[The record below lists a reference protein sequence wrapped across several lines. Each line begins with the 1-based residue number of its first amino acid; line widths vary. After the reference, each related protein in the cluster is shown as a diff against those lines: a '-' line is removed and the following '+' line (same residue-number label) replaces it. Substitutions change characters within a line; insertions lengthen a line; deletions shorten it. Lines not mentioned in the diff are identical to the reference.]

1 VGCSTLEGGHRI
13 ETDLVKL
20 LSEYAANGTPCVL
33 ATVVR
38 CEAPTSA
45 RPGDKAVI
53 AEDGTLTGW
62 IGGSC
67 SEPAVRREALRALA
81 DGLPRMLRISGSGK
95 ADEAG
100 EPGSITM
107 ASTCPSG
114 GSLDIFIDPHAP
126 LPVLLAFGE
135 TPVAQTLARLA
146 ELVGFRART
155 VSHEELGSLTVRAND
170 AWAVVTTMGHYDE
183 DALAAAL
190 AHPALDVALVASRR
204 RAGAILDALRERGLS
219 EATLATVRTP
229 AGGVQGIGQE
239 EIALAALAEIVVLR
253 RQRRQLVAS
262 PKLEEFATDP
272 VCGMAVEIKRAAHT
286 ATYQD
291 REYYFCCDGC
301 RRQFLEDPARFAGA
315 AHLAEPGR
323 A

>member
-1 VGCSTLEGGHRI
+1 MGCSTLKGGNRV
-13 ETDLVKL
+13 ETELVNL
-20 LSEYAANGTPCVL
+20 LSEYANNGTPCVL

-38 CEAPTSA
+38 CETPTSA

-67 SEPAVRREALRALA
+67 SEPAVRREALRAIA
-81 DGLPRMLRISGSGK
+81 DGLPRMLRISGSGN
-95 ADEAG
+95 ADETG
-100 EPGSITM
+100 EPGSVTM

-114 GSLDIFIDPHAP
+114 GSLDIFIDPHIP
-126 LPVLLAFGE
+126 RPVLLAFGE

-155 VSHEELGSLTVRAND
+155 VAQEELGSLDVRGND

-204 RAGAILDALRERGLS
+204 RADVILGALRQRGLG
-219 EATLATVRTP
+219 EATIARIRTP
-229 AGGVQGIGQE
+229 AGGTQGIGQE
-239 EIALAALAEIVVLR
+239 EIALAALAEIVILR
-253 RQRRQLVAS
+253 RQRRQVVAE
-262 PKLEEFATDP
+262 PKLQEFATDP
-272 VCGMAVEIKRAAHT
+272 VCGMAVEIKPAAHT
-286 ATYQD
+286 ATYQHND
-291 REYYFCCDGC
+291 YYFCCEGC
-301 RRQFLEDPARFAGA
+301 RLQFLEDPARFVGTAR
-315 AHLAEPGR
+315 LA
-323 A
+323 

>member
-1 VGCSTLEGGHRI
+1 
-13 ETDLVKL
+13 
-20 LSEYAANGTPCVL
+20 
-33 ATVVR
+33 
-38 CEAPTSA
+38 
-45 RPGDKAVI
+45 VI

-100 EPGSITM
+100 EPGSVT

-114 GSLDIFIDPHAP
+114 GSLDIFIDPHVPNP
-126 LPVLLAFGE
+126 LLLAFGE

-155 VSHEELGSLTVRAND
+155 VSREELGSLTLRGND

-204 RAGAILDALRERGLS
+204 RAEAIFSALRQRGLA
-219 EATLATVRTP
+219 EATLARVRTP

-272 VCGMAVEIKRAAHT
+272 VCGMAVEVKRAAHT
-286 ATYQD
+286 ATYKESD
-291 REYYFCCDGC
+291 YYFCCEGC
-301 RRQFLEDPARFAGA
+301 RRQFLEDPARYVGAG
-315 AHLAEPGR
+315 HLT
-323 A
+323 

>member
-1 VGCSTLEGGHRI
+1 VGCPTLKGGHRI

-20 LSEYAANGTPCVL
+20 LSEYAAKGTPCVL

-67 SEPAVRREALRALA
+67 SEPAVRREALRALS

-95 ADEAG
+95 ADEAE
-100 EPGSITM
+100 EPGSVTM

-114 GSLDIFIDPHAP
+114 GSLDIFIDPHVPHP
-126 LPVLLAFGE
+126 LLLAFGE

-155 VSHEELGSLTVRAND
+155 VSQEELGSLTVPGND
-170 AWAVVTTMGHYDE
+170 AWAVVATMGHYDE

-190 AHPALDVALVASRR
+190 AHPVMDVALVASRH
-204 RAGAILDALRERGLS
+204 RAKAIFSGLRERGLD
-219 EATLATVRTP
+219 EATLARVRTP
-229 AGGVQGIGQE
+229 AGGAQGIGQE
-239 EIALAALAEIVVLR
+239 EIALAALAEIVSLR
-253 RQRRQLVAS
+253 RERKQVVAS

-272 VCGMAVEIKRAAHT
+272 VCGMTVEIKPAAHM
-286 ATYQD
+286 AKFQD
-291 REYYFCCDGC
+291 RDYYFCCEGC
-301 RRQFLEDPARFAGA
+301 RRQFLEEPARFVVAP
-315 AHLAEPGR
+315 HLK
-323 A
+323 

>member
-1 VGCSTLEGGHRI
+1 VGCSSLKGSHRI
-13 ETDLVKL
+13 ETELVNL

-100 EPGSITM
+100 EPGSVTL

-114 GSLDIFIDPHAP
+114 GSLDIFIDPHVP
-126 LPVLLAFGE
+126 HPILLAFGD

-155 VSHEELGSLTVRAND
+155 VSHEGLGSLNVRGND
-170 AWAVVTTMGHYDE
+170 AWAVVATMGHYDE

-190 AHPALDVALVASRR
+190 AHPSLDVALVASRR
-204 RAGAILDALRERGLS
+204 RAEAILGALRQRGLG
-219 EATLATVRTP
+219 EAMLARVRTP

-239 EIALAALAEIVVLR
+239 EIALAALAEIVALR
-253 RQRRQLVAS
+253 RQRRQVVAS

-272 VCGMAVEIKRAAHT
+272 VCGMAVDIKGAAHT
-286 ATYQD
+286 ATHQLRDYF
-291 REYYFCCDGC
+291 FCCEAC
-301 RRQFLEDPARFAGA
+301 RRQFLEDPARFAGV
-315 AHLAEPGR
+315 AHLA
-323 A
+323 

>member
-1 VGCSTLEGGHRI
+1 MGCSTLKGGHRI
-13 ETDLVKL
+13 ETELVNL

-95 ADEAG
+95 ANEAR
-100 EPGSITM
+100 EPGSVTM

-114 GSLDIFIDPHAP
+114 GSLDIFIDPHVP
-126 LPVLLAFGE
+126 HPVLLAFGE

-155 VSHEELGSLTVRAND
+155 VAQEELGSLTVRGND

-190 AHPALDVALVASRR
+190 AHPGLDVALVASRR
-204 RAGAILDALRERGLS
+204 RAEAILGALRERGLD
-219 EATLATVRTP
+219 EATLARVRTP

-239 EIALAALAEIVVLR
+239 EIALAALAEIVILR
-253 RQRRQLVAS
+253 RQRRQVVAS

-286 ATYQD
+286 ATYQHRD
-291 REYYFCCDGC
+291 YYFCCEGC
-301 RRQFLEDPARFAGA
+301 RRQFLEEPARFVGA
-315 AHLAEPGR
+315 THLT
-323 A
+323 

>member
-1 VGCSTLEGGHRI
+1 MGCSTLEGGHRI
-13 ETDLVKL
+13 ELELANL

-81 DGLPRMLRISGSGK
+81 DGLPRMLRISGAGS
-95 ADEAG
+95 ADEPG
-100 EPGSITM
+100 EPGSVTM

-114 GSLDIFIDPHAP
+114 GSLDIFIDPHVP
-126 LPVLLAFGE
+126 HPVLLAFGE
-135 TPVAQTLARLA
+135 TPVAQILARLA

-155 VSHEELGSLTVRAND
+155 VAQVELGSLTLRGND
-170 AWAVVTTMGHYDE
+170 AWAVVATMGHYDE

-190 AHPALDVALVASRR
+190 THPALDVALVASRR
-204 RAGAILDALRERGLS
+204 RAEAVFGGLRQRGLD
-219 EATLATVRTP
+219 EATLARIRTP
-229 AGGVQGIGQE
+229 AGGAQGIGQE

-262 PKLEEFATDP
+262 PRLDEFATDP
-272 VCGMAVEIKRAAHT
+272 VCGMAVEVKRGAHT
-286 ATYQD
+286 AAYQGQD
-291 REYYFCCDGC
+291 YYFCCEGC
-301 RRQFLEDPARFAGA
+301 RRQFLEDPARFVSATSS
-315 AHLAEPGR
+315 R
-323 A
+323 

>member
-1 VGCSTLEGGHRI
+1 MGCSTLEGGHRI
-13 ETDLVKL
+13 ETELVSL
-20 LSEYAANGTPCVL
+20 LSEYAANGMPCVL

-95 ADEAG
+95 ADEAA
-100 EPGSITM
+100 EPGSVTM

-114 GSLDIFIDPHAP
+114 GSLDIFIDPHVP
-126 LPVLLAFGE
+126 RPVLLAFGE

-155 VSHEELGSLTVRAND
+155 VSQEELGTLTLRGND
-170 AWAVVTTMGHYDE
+170 GWAVVSTMGHYDE

-204 RAGAILDALRERGLS
+204 RAEAIFSALRQRGLA
-219 EATLATVRTP
+219 EATLARVRTP

-239 EIALAALAEIVVLR
+239 EIALAALAEIVILR

-272 VCGMAVEIKRAAHT
+272 VCGMAVEIKRAAYTTSH
-286 ATYQD
+286 QGRD
-291 REYYFCCDGC
+291 YYFCCEGC
-301 RRQFLEDPARFAGA
+301 KRQFLEDPARFVSA
-315 AHLAEPGR
+315 AHLAG
-323 A
+323 